1 MEHRWEVRVA
11 APNLASL
18 TTPAVSIVSR
28 ALLSFTYVVALL
40 MRPSSYL
47 QDRPLVAQ

>member
-1 MEHRWEVRVA
+1 MAWCQLPTWSEQMEHCWEVRVA

-28 ALLSFTYVVALL
+28 ALLSFT
-40 MRPSSYL
+40 
-47 QDRPLVAQ
+47 